1 MDNTGFYRVELN
13 GEKVAVEFDE
23 IHSLRKD
30 ILLYF
35 DDNLEEPTNVL
46 MPDGQFRCAY
56 WKYLSIDSTQEW
68 AESVHYKKLVQE
80 GCLAIL
86 NGIALEL
93 LDQPIG
99 MIRKE
104 WQQVSVAH
112 ILSYIEH
119 FQTTSAKLLTAK
131 SHLLTTYHF
140 LRDLT
145 PEDLDRE
152 GMLRTFNLVTA
163 GKWFTKEI
171 IQAYGKWRV
180 TTNAW
185 LYLSN
190 PSGYRAPN

>member
-1 MDNTGFYRVELN
+1 MDNSGFYRVELS
-13 GEKVAVEFDE
+13 GERVAVEYGE
-23 IHSLRKD
+23 IHALRKD

-35 DDNLEEPTNVL
+35 DDNLEEPISVL
-46 MPDGQFRCAY
+46 MPDGQFSCEY
-56 WKYLSIDSTQEW
+56 WKYISIDFAQEW

-93 LDQPIG
+93 LDEPISV
-99 MIRKE
+99 IRKE

-112 ILSYIEH
+112 ILAYLEQFH
-119 FQTTSAKLLTAK
+119 ATSDRLTTAK
-131 SHLLTTYHF
+131 NHLLTTYRF
-140 LRDLT
+140 IRDLT
-145 PEDLDRE
+145 QEDLDDD
-152 GMLRTFNLVTA
+152 GMLKTFSVVTA
-163 GKWFTKEI
+163 GKWFTEEI

-190 PSGYRAPN
+190 PSGYRAP